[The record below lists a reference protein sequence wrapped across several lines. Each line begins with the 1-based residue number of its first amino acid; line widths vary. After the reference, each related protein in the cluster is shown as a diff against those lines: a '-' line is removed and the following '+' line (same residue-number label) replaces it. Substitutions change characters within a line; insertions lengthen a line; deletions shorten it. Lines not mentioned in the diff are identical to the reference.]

1 MALPIYVVDSFT
13 NKPFGGNPAGVCFLE
28 TARPDEWLQAV
39 AAEINHTA
47 TAFVIPPGDGN
58 SSDYDL
64 RWFTAT
70 TELTLC
76 GHGTL
81 AAAHL
86 LWETGRVPLNQ
97 SIRFQTQKG
106 GILVASRN
114 GEDLMID
121 LPATPANPIPVPEGL
136 IEALN
141 GAEVLYT
148 GQNKMDY
155 IVELESEVAVRS
167 LQPDLALIK
176 KLPVRGVVV
185 TGRATTPGFDFVS
198 RFFAPSIGFSEDSV
212 TGSAHTTLGPYWQ
225 EKLGKSSFVAYQ
237 ASARGGTVPLTVNE
251 DRVLL
256 GGKAVTIWRGELLV

>member
-1 MALPIYVVDSFT
+1 MGLPIYVVDSFT

-28 TARPDEWLQAV
+28 APRPDEWLQAV

-47 TAFVIPPGDGN
+47 TAFVIPRSNGN
-58 SSDYDL
+58 DYDL

-70 TELTLC
+70 TELSLC

-81 AAAHL
+81 ASAHL

-97 SIRFQTQKG
+97 TIRFHTKTAF
-106 GILVASRN
+106 LVASRTSEN
-114 GEDLMID
+114 MMID
-121 LPATPANPIPVPEGL
+121 LPATPARAIPVPDGL
-136 IEALN
+136 VEALN
-141 GAEVLYT
+141 GVEVRFT
-148 GQNKMDY
+148 GQNQMDY
-155 IVELESEVAVRS
+155 IVELANEEAVRS

-185 TGRATTPGFDFVS
+185 TGQATTPGLDFVS

-237 ASARGGTVPLTVNE
+237 ASVRGGRVPLLVE
-251 DRVLL
+251 GDRVFL
-256 GGKAVTIWRGELLV
+256 GGEAVTIWRGELLV

>member
-28 TARPDEWLQAV
+28 TPRPDDWLQAV

-47 TAFVIPPGDGN
+47 TAFVIPGNDG
-58 SSDYDL
+58 SEGDYDL

-76 GHGTL
+76 GHGTI

-97 SIRFQTQKG
+97 SIRFHTQKG
-106 GILVASRN
+106 GILQSSRN
-114 GEDLMID
+114 GENMMID
-121 LPATPANPIPVPEGL
+121 LPATPANPIPVPAGL

-141 GAEVLYT
+141 GAKVLFT
-148 GQNKMDY
+148 GQNQMDY
-155 IVELESEVAVRS
+155 LVELENEAAVRN
-167 LQPDLALIK
+167 LQPDMALIK

-185 TGRATTPGFDFVS
+185 TAQATTPGLDFVS
-198 RFFAPSIGFSEDSV
+198 RFFAPSIGFNEDSV
-212 TGSAHTTLGPYWQ
+212 TGSSHTALGPYWQ
-225 EKLGKSSFVAYQ
+225 VKLGKSSFVAYQ
-237 ASARGGTVPLTVNE
+237 ASKRGGTVPLTVEGN
-251 DRVLL
+251 RVLL
-256 GGKAVTIWRGELLV
+256 GGQAVTIWQGELLV